1 MHVAFLSSF
10 DILVVTSSSIK
21 HILRNVLHV
30 IKLENS
36 QFLTNL
42 PCFGEGS
49 AAGISC
55 HGSLQC

>member
-10 DILVVTSSSIK
+10 DILVVTSIK
-21 HILRNVLHV
+21 YILRNVLHV